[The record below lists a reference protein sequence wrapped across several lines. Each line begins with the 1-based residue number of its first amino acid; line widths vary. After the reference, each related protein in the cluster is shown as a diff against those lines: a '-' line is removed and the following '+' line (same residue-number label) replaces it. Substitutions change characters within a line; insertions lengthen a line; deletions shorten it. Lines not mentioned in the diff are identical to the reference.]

1 MDLKGLLN
9 KNIGEIKSGAKN
21 KTPEK
26 KEMNLYVRQITD
38 NSLRRVLPFAIFLVI
53 VIGIFGKFAV
63 VDRLVEL
70 SEKNRKYEETTAI
83 ISDLSLQL
91 KDYDS
96 VEERYIRYT
105 EHYKTDEENVL
116 LKREKILKVIDK
128 ASSNL
133 ATVESISI
141 TDNVVLA
148 RIVSK
153 NLDDIRKL
161 KTKLENS
168 PFVSLVNV
176 YNADRGDR
184 GTVYEG
190 RVQGSIVIN
199 VIDPEK
205 PVIKTKN
212 VEGGN

>member
-205 PVIKTKN
+205 PLIKTEN

>member
-96 VEERYIRYT
+96 VEEKYIRYT

-205 PVIKTKN
+205 PVIKTEN

>member
-205 PVIKTKN
+205 PVIKTEN